1 MGKSGQKKARR
12 NEPFYKKIHRKIAPQ
27 HYLEDQLVQFEKLD
41 DDARQL
47 WADFLKHTSD
57 EREKVLEEI
66 KDSLIENSLSGYREE
81 TFSRIIGAKYSSEPF
96 SSKGSYLI
104 PPGGRFNFGQSISY
118 QTYFSALYVASDF
131 DVAFQ
136 EKYRCK
142 QDFETTDGLT
152 GYDLSLSKP
161 DSFTHQRVR
170 FSLDKV
176 IDLRNNDALCAFF
189 DVVKHIKIPSLYA
202 EQAKRL
208 GIPMGVVPSCEY
220 LRGSLFDPHYEQW
233 DYWIDQPSPS
243 QWFAHYVRL
252 AGIQGIIYP
261 SVRSDDGTNVA
272 IFLDQFEGTDS
283 FIELVD
289 ESDFVPSENQRVD
302 TSNCR
307 LFM

>member
-1 MGKSGQKKARR
+1 MGRSGQKKARR
-12 NEPFYKKIHRKIAPQ
+12 NEPFYKKIHRKIVPR
-27 HYLEDQLVQFEKLD
+27 HYLENQLVQFEKLD
-41 DDARQL
+41 SDARQL

-57 EREKVLEEI
+57 EREKVLEQI
-66 KDSLIENSLSGYREE
+66 KDSLIANSLCSYQEE
-81 TFSRIIGAKYSSEPF
+81 SFSRIIGAKYSLEPF
-96 SSKGSYLI
+96 SSKGSYLV

-131 DVAFQ
+131 DVAFH
-136 EKYRCK
+136 EKYHCK
-142 QDFETTDGLT
+142 QDFKTTDGLT

-161 DSFTHQRVR
+161 DSFTHQKVR
-170 FSLDKV
+170 FSLDRV

-189 DVVKHIKIPSLYA
+189 DEVKHIGMPSLYA
-202 EQAKRL
+202 KQAKKL

-220 LRGSLFDPHYEQW
+220 LRMSLFDPHYEQW

-261 SVRSDDGTNVA
+261 SVRRDGGTNVA
-272 IFLDQFEGTDS
+272 IFLDQFEATNS

-289 ESDFVPSENQRVD
+289 ENNFVPKQNRRVD
-302 TSNCR
+302 KNNFR